1 MNILKEMVLRK
12 NACRQEL
19 KYQFENWGVIE
30 KESNIRVLEI
40 GCSYGYNLN
49 YIKKEFPNANCFG
62 IDPSKQA
69 IEYGESAYEDISLK
83 QGFSHNLP
91 FDNNS
96 FDVILVGFCLYM
108 LDRRDYC
115 MTIAEIDRVLK
126 TGGFVAIWDFDT
138 INNFSRVNKH
148 NIEIPVYKMNIYNT
162 FGGNPQYYLVE
173 KNSFSHEG
181 DVFHPDVQE
190 RCSLYVFYKED
201 VKNAYLLT
209 D

>member
-1 MNILKEMVLRK
+1 M
-12 NACRQEL
+12 
-19 KYQFENWGVIE
+19 
-30 KESNIRVLEI
+30 VLEI

-49 YIKKEFPNANCFG
+49 YIKKEIPNAICFG
-62 IDPSKQA
+62 IDPSEEAVK
-69 IEYGESAYEDISLK
+69 YGECIYDSIHLK
-83 QGFSHNLP
+83 QGFSQELP
-91 FDNNS
+91 FEDNS
-96 FDVILVGFCLYM
+96 FDVVMLGFCLYT
-108 LDRRDYC
+108 LDRRDLYR
-115 MTIAEIDRVLK
+115 TIAEVDRVLK